1 MADILASTSFIGRSI
16 ELDLLGAALADAR
29 TGRARSIIIGGEAGI
44 GKSRLIERFT
54 VGLDGDVRVIAGSCV
69 ELGRG
74 ELPFAPFVQAVR
86 ELLRSIPEGQ
96 RPAVLGPGRAD
107 LERFLPAAGAR
118 PTADPSARPG
128 SPDPDLLARLR
139 LFEVVLG
146 VIQRLA
152 REAPIVLVVEDI
164 HWADTS
170 SLDLIGFLGRALR
183 GDRVLTILTVRT
195 DALGTRRSVLAALAE
210 WERLD
215 HVERRELAP
224 FDAAE
229 IAAQIAAT
237 GTEPARALVD
247 DLAARTDG
255 NPFFIDQL
263 IGARRRRAPG
273 GHDGDLPLALRDVLA
288 ARVDLLAE
296 EDQQVLRAAAAA
308 ARRIDD
314 TLLSAVLERP
324 VSTIASALRRIVDGG
339 LLVRDSGHDG
349 YRFRHA
355 LLREFVERELF
366 SGERAWL
373 HREVARELQRRVD
386 AGDLEIPAGEI
397 ADHLE
402 AAGDRSGAI
411 VASLQAA
418 RQAEHVFAYT
428 EAHRLYERV
437 LDLWSEVPAPGT
449 VTAATWSDVAER
461 AAETAML
468 AGNGA
473 RAVELQRELLD
484 GVDAAAEPLRAGM
497 LHERLRWFLWESD
510 DRGAAAEAVHEAV
523 RLIPDAPPSAA
534 RARVLGHVAAL
545 ELYAHDYAA
554 SLAHATSAVEMAQ
567 AVGARSEEA
576 LALGVRGWDRAVL
589 GDLAGGLV
597 DFGTAQRIAAELG
610 SPEGQA
616 LAAVS
621 LASLLDRA
629 GRSAES
635 LAAAIAGLDTVRRLG
650 VARTYGGL
658 LFGYVVKALTS
669 LGRWDEAAAAAAE
682 GLDQAIGD
690 RPVLWL
696 LINRARLLV
705 GRGDVEGATADLTR
719 AESIEERLG
728 GTEFRTNL
736 LAAEAEA
743 AAWEH
748 RIEDVRAIVDAVSA
762 TADSTMVPDPSEA
775 WIAALGLRIEAD
787 AAAQARARR
796 DTDALAIAR
805 ARSASIIELV
815 DAWHMEP
822 ATDVALTTP
831 RGQGLALLCREEG
844 RRVEQADDQPGWAA
858 VAAAWAMAER
868 PFHEAYGCFREAE
881 AILARRGDRRGATIA
896 LQRAR
901 TVAARLRASPLQR
914 AIDDL
919 ARHARIDLEVSSG
932 EATSAAPTIAGA
944 GASPVG
950 GVESSGPVDGYG
962 FTQREHEVLSLV
974 TGGWSNQQIADALF
988 ISRKTASVHV
998 SNILA
1003 KLGVHTR
1010 VEAAAIAHRIGFGAD
1025 APEPPGRA

>member
-1 MADILASTSFIGRSI
+1 MAEIDASTGFIGRSS
-16 ELDLLGAALADAR
+16 ELDLLGGALADAR

-54 VGLDGDVRVIAGSCV
+54 GGLGSDVRVVAGSCV

-74 ELPFAPFVQAVR
+74 ELPFAPFVEAFR

-107 LERFLPAAGAR
+107 LERFVPASGVRKA
-118 PTADPSARPG
+118 ADPDVRDA
-128 SPDPDLLARLR
+128 SPDPDLLARIR

-146 VIQRLA
+146 VLERLA
-152 REAPIVLVVEDI
+152 HDAPVVLVVEDI
-164 HWADTS
+164 HWADAS

-183 GDRVLTILTVRT
+183 RDRVLTILTVRT
-195 DALGTRRSVLAALAE
+195 DVLDAKRSVLAALAE

-215 HVERRELAP
+215 HVERHELAP

-229 IAAQIAAT
+229 IAAQIAAR
-237 GTEPARALVD
+237 GIQPARVLVE

-263 IGARRRRAPG
+263 IGSRRRRDPG
-273 GHDGDLPLALRDVLA
+273 GHASDLPLALRDVLA

-296 EDQQVLRAAAAA
+296 EDQQVVRAAAAA

-324 VSTIASALRRIVDGG
+324 VPTVASALRRIVDAG
-339 LLVRDSGHDG
+339 LLVRDSAHDG

-386 AGDLEIPAGEI
+386 AGDLEIAAGEI
-397 ADHLE
+397 AHHLE

-411 VASLQAA
+411 VASLHAA

-437 LDLWSEVPAPGT
+437 LDLWSEVPVAET
-449 VTAATWSDVAER
+449 VAEATRTDVAER

-468 AGNGA
+468 AGNGP
-473 RAVELQRELLD
+473 RAVELQRALLAD
-484 GVDAAAEPLRAGM
+484 VDAVADPLRAGL

-510 DRGAAAEAVHEAV
+510 DRGAAADAVHEAL
-523 RLIPDAPPSAA
+523 RLIPATPPSAA

-545 ELYAHDYAA
+545 ELYAHDYE
-554 SLAHATSAVEMAQ
+554 SSRAHASEAVEMAR

-589 GDLAGGLV
+589 GDLAGGLT
-597 DFGTAQRIAAELG
+597 DFEMGQRIAAELG

-629 GRSAES
+629 GRSTES
-635 LAAAIAGLDTVRRLG
+635 LAAANVGLATVRRLG

-658 LFGYVVKALTS
+658 LFGYVVKALVS
-669 LGRWDEAAAAAAE
+669 LGRWDEASAAAAE
-682 GLDQAIGD
+682 GIDQAIGD

-705 GRGDVEGATADLTR
+705 GRGDAAGAAADLER
-719 AESIEERLG
+719 ARGIEERLA
-728 GTEFRTNL
+728 GTEFRANL

-743 AAWEH
+743 AIWEG

-762 TADSTMVPDPSEA
+762 TADPTTLPDPSEA
-775 WIAALGLRIEAD
+775 WIAAMGLRAEAD

-796 DTDALAIAR
+796 DTDAQMLARDR
-805 ARSASIIELV
+805 AASITALI
-815 DAWHMEP
+815 DAWRMGP

-831 RGQGLALLCREEG
+831 RGQALSILCREEG
-844 RRVEQADDQPGWAA
+844 RRVEQADDPPGWAEVAEAWA
-858 VAAAWAMAER
+858 VAGR
-868 PFHEAYGCFREAE
+868 PFHEAYARFREAE
-881 AILARRGDRRGATIA
+881 AILTRRGERRAAATA
-896 LQRAR
+896 LQRAGV
-901 TVAARLRASPLQR
+901 TARALDAGPLRR
-914 AIDDL
+914 AIEAL
-919 ARHARIDLEVSSG
+919 ARHARIDLEGPPPEVTTG
-932 EATSAAPTIAGA
+932 VTTADDEADPARLN
-944 GASPVG
+944 
-950 GVESSGPVDGYG
+950 DGYG

-974 TGGWSNQQIADALF
+974 AGGWSNQQIGDALF

-1010 VEAAAIAHRIGFGAD
+1010 VEAAAIAHRIGVGAD